1 LDFFIVPLMF
11 PRKPMEKG
19 RSRWATLR
27 EKIQSFWDA
36 RDVSSGQAISRLHKF
51 GHFWVLVWKSFSRN
65 RCPVR
70 AAGLAYASLLA
81 LIPMLVVAMSVT
93 GSLLTKKGEERIGD
107 FIFTF
112 VASITPP
119 GTLTGTNLLPEAD
132 NGDAAS
138 ESASTESTNNGTLL
152 STNTPVPGVTNRA
165 STSSAV
171 SKPPVP
177 RNSSS
182 GAASGTNGNSAS
194 PARPEVAIKAREQIS
209 DQIHRFV
216 QNTRTGTLGVTGGI
230 VLVFAAIGMLIRIE
244 ETMNDIWGAR
254 RGRSWPMR
262 IILYWGV
269 LTLVPVLLVGA
280 LGLASGPHFQTSKA
294 FITRAPF
301 IGSLIF
307 RMLPVVVLC
316 LTFAT
321 FYMLMPN
328 TKVQWKAALIGGFTG
343 GLLFHINNLVSVL
356 YVSRVISYS
365 RIYGSLGLVPV
376 FIVGLYLSWLILLFG
391 AQMAYAYQNRTSYLE
406 EKQVEHI
413 NQRGREFIALRL
425 ITCVGQRFIQ
435 GVPPPS
441 VTAISEELNVPTRLI
456 EQTMHTL
463 CGAYL
468 IAETAG
474 AEPAYLPARPLEQ
487 ITCHDVLMAMRASH
501 GRELATREEPAR
513 NEVYGEFSR
522 IEAAE
527 REAAASVTILALA
540 TRAAAKQLT
549 G

>member
-1 LDFFIVPLMF
+1 
-11 PRKPMEKG
+11 
-19 RSRWATLR
+19 
-27 EKIQSFWDA
+27 
-36 RDVSSGQAISRLHKF
+36 
-51 GHFWVLVWKSFSRN
+51 
-65 RCPVR
+65 
-70 AAGLAYASLLA
+70 
-81 LIPMLVVAMSVT
+81 
-93 GSLLTKKGEERIGD
+93 
-107 FIFTF
+107 
-112 VASITPP
+112 
-119 GTLTGTNLLPEAD
+119 
-132 NGDAAS
+132 
-138 ESASTESTNNGTLL
+138 
-152 STNTPVPGVTNRA
+152 
-165 STSSAV
+165 
-171 SKPPVP
+171 
-177 RNSSS
+177 
-182 GAASGTNGNSAS
+182 
-194 PARPEVAIKAREQIS
+194 
-209 DQIHRFV
+209 
-216 QNTRTGTLGVTGGI
+216 
-230 VLVFAAIGMLIRIE
+230 
-244 ETMNDIWGAR
+244 
-254 RGRSWPMR
+254 MR

-468 IAETAG
+468 IAETVG

>member
-1 LDFFIVPLMF
+1 
-11 PRKPMEKG
+11 
-19 RSRWATLR
+19 
-27 EKIQSFWDA
+27 
-36 RDVSSGQAISRLHKF
+36 
-51 GHFWVLVWKSFSRN
+51 
-65 RCPVR
+65 
-70 AAGLAYASLLA
+70 
-81 LIPMLVVAMSVT
+81 
-93 GSLLTKKGEERIGD
+93 
-107 FIFTF
+107 
-112 VASITPP
+112 
-119 GTLTGTNLLPEAD
+119 
-132 NGDAAS
+132 
-138 ESASTESTNNGTLL
+138 
-152 STNTPVPGVTNRA
+152 VPGVTNRA

-209 DQIHRFV
+209 DQIHGFV
-216 QNTRTGTLGVTGGI
+216 QNTRTGALGVTGGI

>member
-182 GAASGTNGNSAS
+182 DAASGTNGNSAS

-209 DQIHRFV
+209 DQIHGFV
-216 QNTRTGTLGVTGGI
+216 QNTRTGALGVTGGI

>member
-1 LDFFIVPLMF
+1 MG
-11 PRKPMEKG
+11 KG
-19 RSRWATLR
+19 HSRWAKLR
-27 EKIQSFWDA
+27 EQIQSFWEA
-36 RDVSSGQAISRLHKF
+36 RDVVSSESMSRLHKF
-51 GHFWVLVWKSFSRN
+51 GHFWVLVWKSFTRN

-81 LIPMLVVAMSVT
+81 LIPMLAVAMSVT

-119 GTLTGTNLLPEAD
+119 GTLTGTNMPPETATAD
-132 NGDAAS
+132 TNSAAS
-138 ESASTESTNNGTLL
+138 ETESPG
-152 STNTPVPGVTNRA
+152 STNTNESVVSSNAVTRA
-165 STSSAV
+165 LT
-171 SKPPVP
+171 
-177 RNSSS
+177 NSPS
-182 GAASGTNGNSAS
+182 AAS
-194 PARPEVAIKAREQIS
+194 PDLEIKARKEIS
-209 DQIHRFV
+209 DQIHKFI
-216 QNTRTGTLGVTGGI
+216 QNTRTGALGITGGV

-254 RGRSWPMR
+254 RGRSWPLR
-262 IILYWGV
+262 IVLYWGV

-280 LGLASGPHFQTSKA
+280 LGLASGPHLEGTKA
-294 FITRAPF
+294 FLTRAPF
-301 IGSLIF
+301 IGSVLF
-307 RMLPVVVLC
+307 RMLPVLVLC
-316 LTFAT
+316 LTFAA

-343 GLLFHINNLVSVL
+343 GLLFHINNVVSVL

-365 RIYGSLGLVPV
+365 RIYGSLGLVPI
-376 FIVGLYLSWLILLFG
+376 FIVGLYLAWLILLFG

-425 ITCVGQRFIQ
+425 ITCVGQRYIQ
-435 GVPPPS
+435 GMPPPS
-441 VTAISEELNVPTRLI
+441 VMEISEELNVPTRLI

-463 CGAYL
+463 CASRL
-468 IAETAG
+468 VAEIAG
-474 AEPAYLPARPLEQ
+474 PEPAYLPARPLEQ

-527 REAAASVTILALA
+527 REAAVSVTILALA

-549 G
+549 A